1 MNRPFQGVSHPEV
14 EKVMQQVK
22 ERDAAPAE
30 KGEGCG
36 GQKELEAMVLKAG
49 LCTGCGAC
57 VNLCPYQ
64 TSYRDRTVTLHSCDL
79 TRGRCYDFCPRT
91 PADLGALQRKLCDG
105 SEITPELGAM
115 RGFFITRATDTAI
128 RRQSQ
133 HGGTVTALIT
143 LALREGLIDAAVLAG
158 EGEGLL
164 PRGITVV
171 DPEAAGRLGK
181 SRFVVSP
188 TVAEFNRA
196 IRTECRRIGVVATPC
211 QALALAKMRTQSV
224 TATEGGIE
232 KLRLVIGLFCGWALS
247 WRDLT
252 AVLKG
257 KMDLAA
263 VTGMDIPPSRYHTLE
278 VYTQDET
285 IRISLDEINPCVR
298 ESCHSCSDM
307 TAEFSDLSVGSARLP
322 EGWET
327 ARHWN
332 QVIVRTEIGR
342 DLLELARR
350 RGVLE
355 FKEVPAG
362 NLEKLKAASLNK
374 KRAAASRPSVV
385 TGSGDRKGQVG

>member
-1 MNRPFQGVSHPEV
+1 MNRPFPGISNMELG
-14 EKVMQQVK
+14 KVMQQVK

-30 KGEGCG
+30 KGEGLG
-36 GQKELEAMVLKAG
+36 GQKELEEMVLKAG

-57 VNLCPYQ
+57 VNICPYQ
-64 TSYRDRTVTLHSCDL
+64 ASYRDKTVTLHSCDL

-91 PADLGALQRKLCDG
+91 PADLGALQRKLYDE
-105 SEITPELGAM
+105 SDITPELGAM

-164 PRGITVV
+164 PQAVTVS
-171 DPEAAGRLGK
+171 DPETAGRLGK

-196 IRTECRRIGVVATPC
+196 IRTECRQIGVVATPC

-232 KLRLVIGLFCGWALS
+232 KLQLVIGLFCGWALS
-247 WRDLT
+247 WRDLST
-252 AVLKG
+252 VLKE
-257 KMDLAA
+257 KMDLASI
-263 VTGMDIPPSRYHTLE
+263 TGMDIPPSRYHTLE
-278 VYTQDET
+278 VYTRGET
-285 IRISLDEINPCVR
+285 IRISLDEINLCVR
-298 ESCHSCSDM
+298 ESCHSCGDM

-327 ARHWN
+327 ARQWN
-332 QVIVRTEIGR
+332 QVIVRTERGL

-350 RGVLE
+350 RGILE
-355 FKEVPAG
+355 FKEVPGG

-374 KRAAASRPSVV
+374 KRVAATRPSVGN
-385 TGSGDRKGQVG
+385 GSGDSYRQAG

>member
-1 MNRPFQGVSHPEV
+1 MQVNERSTVPE
-14 EKVMQQVK
+14 EK
-22 ERDAAPAE
+22 EESR
-30 KGEGCG
+30 G
-36 GQKELEAMVLKAG
+36 GQKELDETVLKAG

-64 TSYRDRTVTLHSCDL
+64 ASYKDRTVTLHTCDL

-91 PADLGALQRKLCDG
+91 PVDRGALQRKLYDG
-105 SEITPELGAM
+105 IDITTELGAV

-164 PRGITVV
+164 PQAVTVS

-188 TVAEFNRA
+188 TVAEFNRV
-196 IRTECRRIGVVATPC
+196 IRTECQRIGVVATPC

-224 TATEGGIE
+224 TAAEGGIE

-247 WRDLT
+247 WQDLT

-257 KMDLAA
+257 KMDLAD

-285 IRISLDEINPCVR
+285 IRISLDEINLCVR
-298 ESCHSCSDM
+298 ESCQSCGDM

-327 ARHWN
+327 ARGWN
-332 QVIVRTEIGR
+332 QVIVRTDLGR

-355 FKEVPAG
+355 FNEVPVD

-374 KRAAASRPSVV
+374 KRAAASRPSVGR
-385 TGSGDRKGQVG
+385 GSGDRKGQGG

>member
-1 MNRPFQGVSHPEV
+1 M
-14 EKVMQQVK
+14 QVK
-22 ERDAAPAE
+22 ERGTVPEE
-30 KGEGCG
+30 KEKGCG
-36 GQKELEAMVLKAG
+36 GQEELEETVLKAG

-64 TSYRDRTVTLHSCDL
+64 ASYQDRTVTLHTCDL

-91 PADLGALQRKLCDG
+91 PVDRDALQKMLYDG
-105 SEITPELGAM
+105 SDVTPELGAVKD
-115 RGFFITRATDTAI
+115 FFITRSADDAV
-128 RRQSQ
+128 RNRSQ

-164 PRGITVV
+164 PQAVTVS

-196 IRTECRRIGVVATPC
+196 IRTEHQRIGVVATPC
-211 QALALAKMRTQSV
+211 QTLALAKMRTQSV
-224 TATEGGIE
+224 TPAESGIE
-232 KLRLVIGLFCGWALS
+232 RLRLVIGLFCGWALS
-247 WRDLT
+247 WRGLT
-252 AVLKG
+252 AVLKE
-257 KMDLAA
+257 KVDLAA

-278 VYTQDET
+278 VYAKDQT
-285 IRISLDEINPCVR
+285 IRVSLDEINPCVR
-298 ESCHSCSDM
+298 ESCHSCGDM

-327 ARHWN
+327 ARGWN
-332 QVIVRTEIGR
+332 QVIVRTEVGR
-342 DLLELARR
+342 DLMELARR

-355 FKEVPAG
+355 FTKVPVG
-362 NLEKLKAASLNK
+362 NLEKLKTASMNK
-374 KRAAASRPSVV
+374 KRAAVSRPSV
-385 TGSGDRKGQVG
+385 GSGSEDSGGTDVDRQGR

>member
-1 MNRPFQGVSHPEV
+1 MQVTERSTVHE
-14 EKVMQQVK
+14 EK
-22 ERDAAPAE
+22 EADR
-30 KGEGCG
+30 G
-36 GQKELEAMVLKAG
+36 GQKELEETVLKAG

-57 VNLCPYQ
+57 VNLCPYLA
-64 TSYRDRTVTLHSCDL
+64 SYKDRTVTLHTCDL
-79 TRGRCYDFCPRT
+79 TRGRCYDFCPQT
-91 PADLGALQRKLCDG
+91 PVDQGALQRKLYDG
-105 SEITPELGAM
+105 IDITPGLGAV
-115 RGFFITRATDTAI
+115 RGFFITRATDAAV
-128 RRQSQ
+128 RNQSQ
-133 HGGTVTALIT
+133 HGGTITALIT

-164 PRGITVV
+164 PQAVTVS

-188 TVAEFNRA
+188 TLAEFNRA
-196 IRTECRRIGVVATPC
+196 IHTECRRIGVVATPC

-224 TATEGGIE
+224 TTTEDGIE
-232 KLRLVIGLFCGWALS
+232 KLRLVIGLFCGWALA

-252 AVLKG
+252 SVLKG
-257 KMDLAA
+257 KTDLAA

-278 VYTQDET
+278 VYTEKET

-298 ESCHSCSDM
+298 PSCHSCGDM

-327 ARHWN
+327 ARRWN
-332 QVIVRTEIGR
+332 QVIVRTEFGLE
-342 DLLELARR
+342 LLELARR

-374 KRAAASRPSVV
+374 KRTTASRPSVGA
-385 TGSGDRKGQVG
+385 GSEDSGGADVDRQER